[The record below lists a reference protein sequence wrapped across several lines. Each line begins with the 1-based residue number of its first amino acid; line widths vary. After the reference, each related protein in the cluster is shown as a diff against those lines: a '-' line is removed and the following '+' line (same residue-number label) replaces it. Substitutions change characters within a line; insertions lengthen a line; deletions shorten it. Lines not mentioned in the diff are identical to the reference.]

1 MNHIIDKY
9 VLSQREELELSYTN
23 YDKKIVNNYYL

>member
-23 YDKKIVNNYYL
+23 CDKKIVNNYYL